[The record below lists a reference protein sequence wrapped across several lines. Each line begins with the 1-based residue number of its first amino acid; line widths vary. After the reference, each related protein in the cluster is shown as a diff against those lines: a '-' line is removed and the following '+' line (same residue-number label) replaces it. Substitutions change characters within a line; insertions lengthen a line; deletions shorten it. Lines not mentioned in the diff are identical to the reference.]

1 MLLFLSLTVF
11 FIRFSLLEKR
21 SRGRLIRCCVCEAW
35 RRKKRGGSLVSHFRF
50 MKGESCHLFHSTCD
64 LIWLTMLLSTTCKY
78 YRDSFPW
85 WMIVT
90 FAGKAAVATTTTT
103 SSKHSGGL
111 AACSRLLQI
120 HGAAAAASMQCGMW
134 LFGIVGKPILTFVR
148 PAFQT
153 TMKIK
158 LFETTSRG
166 GHL

>member
-90 FAGKAAVATTTTT
+90 FAGKAAVATTT

-153 TMKIK
+153 TITVR
-158 LFETTSRG
+158 F
-166 GHL
+166 